1 MPSPILS
8 RRGLLLTAATL
19 AVAGGGRDVYVGFT
33 LTGRR
38 VQRYRR
44 GGSGDAPADR
54 PPPQ

>member
-1 MPSPILS
+1 M
-8 RRGLLLTAATL
+8 TATL
-19 AVAGGGRDVYVGFT
+19 DRVPYAVTGGGRDVYVGFT